1 MLARTPSVPGDR
13 EVVNATGGTVYGMVK
28 TTLYL
33 PDDLKAQLSR
43 EAARRGASEADI
55 VRQALR
61 HELGQSR
68 ARPRGALFT
77 GREPIAEREDEL
89 LAGFGDA

>member
-1 MLARTPSVPGDR
+1 MSDMAKAIPLS
-13 EVVNATGGTVYGMVK
+13 
-28 TTLYL
+28 

-68 ARPRGALFT
+68 ARPHGALFT
-77 GREPIAEREDEL
+77 GREPIAERVDEL